1 MIHSSVAIASIE
13 IFIITA
19 APGFS
24 IQPNTTGPIVVAE
37 GSNVKL
43 TCEASDD
50 SIGKYWYQWRKG
62 TELLSTADSNNN
74 RYSVA
79 RRIRDFTI
87 NNVTISDSGQYHC
100 EFTDINGTNVPS
112 FEVQVIVKSELLTY
126 RNMFD
131 H

>member
-1 MIHSSVAIASIE
+1 M
-13 IFIITA
+13 
-19 APGFS
+19 
-24 IQPNTTGPIVVAE
+24 TGPIVVAE
-37 GSNVKL
+37 GSDVTL

-50 SIGKYWYQWRKG
+50 KEGNYQYQWKKA

-79 RRIRDFTI
+79 RRGRNFII
-87 NNVTISDSGQYHC
+87 NDVTISDSGQYHC
-100 EFTDINGTNVPS
+100 EFNINGTNIPS
-112 FEVQVIVKSELLTY
+112 FEVQMIVKSELLTC